1 MAPPGGPVVIRVDA
15 ARVATSPAVR
25 ALVEDYRAAADAFVF
40 LSGGAAE
47 VSAAIGD
54 RLRGLLDALPRL
66 VTEGLRLA
74 VGDGGTRAGIMEWAG
89 LVRRRAGGGFP

>member
-40 LSGGAAE
+40 LSGGAA
-47 VSAAIGD
+47 
-54 RLRGLLDALPRL
+54 
-66 VTEGLRLA
+66 
-74 VGDGGTRAGIMEWAG
+74 
-89 LVRRRAGGGFP
+89 